1 MGDLRYTVTF
11 YGVRGSTPCGGPH
24 TTGFGGNTS
33 CVAVESASSDPIVFD
48 LGTGLRYF
56 GASQPMDGTFRG
68 SALVSHLH
76 WDHIQGLPFFAPVL
90 RDGARLDL
98 YGPPP
103 SGGMT
108 LEQAFERFMCDPF
121 FPVGIADLPG
131 HISFNELDDETR
143 DIGGFTVMTRAVP
156 HIGRTNGY
164 RLSRGGA
171 AMAYIPDHQ
180 QPIGVEEFSTV
191 PGVLELCDGVDLL
204 VHDAQFTP
212 AEFAH
217 KAHWGHCTIEYACW
231 LAREAGVRRLAL
243 FHHDPSH
250 NDEQL
255 GALVRDA
262 QDWGERHG
270 IEVIGASEGSM
281 ISLGSPG

>member
-143 DIGGFTVMTRAVP
+143 DIGGFTVITRAVP

-180 QPIGVEEFSTV
+180 QPIGVEEFST
-191 PGVLELCDGVDLL
+191 
-204 VHDAQFTP
+204 
-212 AEFAH
+212 
-217 KAHWGHCTIEYACW
+217 
-231 LAREAGVRRLAL
+231 
-243 FHHDPSH
+243 
-250 NDEQL
+250 
-255 GALVRDA
+255 
-262 QDWGERHG
+262 
-270 IEVIGASEGSM
+270 
-281 ISLGSPG
+281 